1 MHHRCDTNRQPPDK
15 NRPLAAPVETPA
27 HQAAYS
33 HVSTPKHA
41 ASNYHG
47 PMDQPIALI
56 LIVAAVGLVTL
67 GIIRKLMKL
76 AFFGMVLAI
85 VAVIGWSLVNS
96 SGV

>member
-1 MHHRCDTNRQPPDK
+1 
-15 NRPLAAPVETPA
+15 
-27 HQAAYS
+27 
-33 HVSTPKHA
+33 
-41 ASNYHG
+41 
-47 PMDQPIALI
+47 MDQPIALI